1 MGTIIGIT
9 IATIMMMIMIVAS
22 AYTNGLIN

>member
-9 IATIMMMIMIVAS
+9 IATIVMMIMIVAS